1 MERIEVELFTDASN
15 NAVIKVPG
23 RRFPGV
29 LIQGDSLSALRGD
42 VARIAQACAQG
53 NLDEARGWSDLVISD
68 LDAVLARYCAALRE
82 HEIPLP
88 FSQPHA

>member
-1 MERIEVELFTDASN
+1 MERIEAELFTDASN

-29 LIQGDSLSALRGD
+29 LIQGDSLSALRAD
-42 VARIAQACAQG
+42 VAQIVAACAEG
-53 NLDEARGWSDLVISD
+53 DLDEARGWGDLVLSH
-68 LDAVLARYCAALRE
+68 LDGLLDRYCAALSE

-88 FSQPHA
+88 FSRPDG